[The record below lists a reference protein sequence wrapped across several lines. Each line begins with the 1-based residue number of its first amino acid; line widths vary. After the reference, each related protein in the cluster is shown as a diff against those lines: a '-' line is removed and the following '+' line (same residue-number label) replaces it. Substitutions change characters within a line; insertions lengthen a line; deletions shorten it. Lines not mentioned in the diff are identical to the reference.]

1 MDDQVSVSLMDRA
14 MTPNDEFRK
23 QLLSCRE
30 DLERFALA
38 RTRNHQLAEEI
49 VTDTVIEALK
59 NSNKFEIGTKMNPW
73 LFTIM
78 VNVHKNMMRRKKI
91 ADDYLSK
98 MTAVHA
104 TTYSEA
110 DALDHMRMRTVGEAI
125 ETLPVEQKSAFYL
138 AIEGYSYEEI
148 GKVLD
153 CGVGAVKSRVL
164 RARQAV
170 AEALDAD
177 PAGRPKYL
185 QGV

>member
-1 MDDQVSVSLMDRA
+1 MRPDDA
-14 MTPNDEFRK
+14 FR
-23 QLLSCRE
+23 QELLSCRE

-49 VTDTVIEALK
+49 VADTVIEALK
-59 NSNKFEIGTKMNPW
+59 NSSKFEIGTKMNPW

-78 VNVHKNMMRRKKI
+78 VNVHKNMIRRKKV
-91 ADDYLSK
+91 ADDYANM
-98 MTAVHA
+98 MTPIQTA
-104 TTYSEA
+104 TYSDA
-110 DALDHMRMRTVGEAI
+110 DAIDHMRMRTVGEAI

-164 RARQAV
+164 RARQVV
-170 AEALDAD
+170 AQALNDEPDRRQKLA
-177 PAGRPKYL
+177 K
-185 QGV
+185 VT

>member
-1 MDDQVSVSLMDRA
+1 MS
-14 MTPNDEFRK
+14 PNDAFRE
-23 QLLSCRE
+23 QLLNCRE

-38 RTRNHQLAEEI
+38 RTRNPELAQEI

-59 NSNKFEIGTKMNPW
+59 NSNKFELGTKMNPW

-78 VNVHKNMMRRKKI
+78 VNVHKNMKRRKKV
-91 ADDYLSK
+91 ADDYVNR
-98 MTAVHA
+98 MTAVHPR
-104 TTYSEA
+104 TYSEA
-110 DALDHMRMRTVGEAI
+110 DALDHMRIRTVGEAI

-153 CGVGAVKSRVL
+153 CGVGAVKSRVM

-177 PAGRPKYL
+177 PVGRPKFAKEM
-185 QGV
+185 

>member
-1 MDDQVSVSLMDRA
+1 
-14 MTPNDEFRK
+14 MTPNEAFRK
-23 QLLSCRE
+23 ELLSCRE
-30 DLERFALA
+30 DLQRFALA
-38 RTRNHQLAEEI
+38 RTRDHQLAEDI

-59 NSNKFEIGTKMNPW
+59 NSSKFEMGTKMNPW

-78 VNVHKNMMRRKKI
+78 VNVHKNMKRRKRA
-91 ADDYLSK
+91 ADDYLTN
-98 MTAVHA
+98 MTPVSP
-104 TTYSEA
+104 TTYSDA

-170 AEALDAD
+170 AEALNAEPSDRLKLA
-177 PAGRPKYL
+177 R
-185 QGV
+185 VTT

>member
-1 MDDQVSVSLMDRA
+1 MSPADA
-14 MTPNDEFRK
+14 FRQ

-59 NSNKFEIGTKMNPW
+59 NSSKFEIGTKMSPW

-78 VNVHKNMMRRKKI
+78 VNVHKNMIRRKKV
-91 ADDYLSK
+91 ADDYAS
-98 MTAVHA
+98 MMSPVQTAA
-104 TTYSEA
+104 YSDA
-110 DALDHMRMRTVGEAI
+110 DAIDHMRMRTVGDAI
-125 ETLPVEQKSAFYL
+125 EALPVEQKSAFYL

-153 CGVGAVKSRVL
+153 CGVGAVKSRVM
-164 RARQAV
+164 RARQVV

-177 PAGRPKYL
+177 PTGRPKFAK
-185 QGV
+185 GT

>member
-1 MDDQVSVSLMDRA
+1 
-14 MTPNDEFRK
+14 MTPNDAFRK
-23 QLLSCRE
+23 ELLNCRE
-30 DLERFALA
+30 DLQRFALA
-38 RTRNHQLAEEI
+38 RTRDQQLAEEI

-59 NSNKFEIGTKMNPW
+59 NSSKFELGTKMNPW

-78 VNVHKNMMRRKKI
+78 VNVHKNMKRRKKV
-91 ADDYLSK
+91 ADDYLNK
-98 MTAVHA
+98 MTAVQPIA
-104 TTYSEA
+104 YSEA

-170 AEALDAD
+170 AEALNAE
-177 PAGRPKYL
+177 PSSRFKL
-185 QGV
+185 TKVNT